1 MKLEDLKVI
10 TGNSNPALADDIVEN
25 LDKDLTE
32 ASVDRFSDGEIHV
45 HIQETV
51 RGASVFVVQSISPPV
66 NKNLMELLLIID
78 ALKRASAKQIAAVIP
93 YYGYARQDRKQ
104 TGRVPISAKLVAN
117 IISTAGA
124 DRVLT
129 VDLHAGQIQGFF
141 DIPVD
146 NLRGDP
152 VLANSIKHEISSK
165 KGVVVSPD
173 VGGAKRARKVS
184 QKLNMPLAI
193 VEKKRH
199 SEEENVEV
207 LNLIGDVDSK
217 RCLIVDDIVSTGG
230 TLTEVADILK
240 ERGCARVEAICTHGI
255 FAEDALDSI
264 QASPINT
271 VTVTNTIH
279 NEDARK
285 ADFINYISVGDLFA
299 KTIKRIYEEKSVS
312 TLFPH
317 S

>member
-1 MKLEDLKVI
+1 MQDLKII
-10 TGNSNPALADDIVEN
+10 TGNSNPELADEIVSN
-25 LDKDLTE
+25 LGKELTE
-32 ASVDRFSDGEIHV
+32 ASVDRFPDGEVHI

-51 RGASVFVVQSISPPV
+51 RGASVFVVQSIAPPV
-66 NKNLMELLLIID
+66 NENLVELLLMID
-78 ALKRASAKQIAAVIP
+78 ALKRASANQIAAVIP

-117 IISTAGA
+117 MISTAGA
-124 DRVLT
+124 DRILT

-152 VLANSIKHEISSK
+152 VLAKTLNNELSSEE
-165 KGVVVSPD
+165 GVVVSPD

-184 QKLNMPLAI
+184 QKLNAPLAI
-193 VEKKRH
+193 VEKKR
-199 SEEENVEV
+199 NRKGGGVEV
-207 LNLIGDVDSK
+207 LNLIGDVESK
-217 RCLIVDDIVSTGG
+217 RCLVVDDIISTAG
-230 TLTEVADILK
+230 TLTEVAEILD
-240 ERGCARVEAICTHGI
+240 ERGARRIEAICTHGI
-255 FAEDALDSI
+255 FAEDALNSI
-264 QASPINT
+264 EDSPISS

-279 NEDARK
+279 NPDARK

>member
-1 MKLEDLKVI
+1 LENLKII
-10 TGNSNPALADDIVEN
+10 TGNSNRDLAEDIVSN
-25 LDKDLTE
+25 LDKELTDTT
-32 ASVDRFSDGEIHV
+32 VDRFPDGEIQVHV
-45 HIQETV
+45 KETV
-51 RGASVFVVQSISPPV
+51 RGASVFVVQSVAPPV
-66 NKNLMELLLIID
+66 NRSLMELLLMID

-124 DRVLT
+124 DRILT

-152 VLANSIKHEISSK
+152 FLAESIKNKISAEE
-165 KGVVVSPD
+165 GVVVSPD

-193 VEKKRH
+193 VEKKRD
-199 SEEENVEV
+199 SENGDVKV
-207 LNLIGDVDSK
+207 LNLIGDVDCK
-217 RCLIVDDIVSTGG
+217 RCLIVDDIISTGG
-230 TLTEVADILK
+230 TLTEVAEILE
-240 ERGCARVEAICTHGI
+240 ERGCSNVEAICTHGI
-255 FAEDALDSI
+255 FADDALESI
-264 QASPINT
+264 DNSPINT
-271 VTVTNTIH
+271 VTVTNTIR
-279 NEDARK
+279 NEEAAQ
-285 ADFINYISVGDLFA
+285 ADFINYISVGNLFA
-299 KTIKRIYEEKSVS
+299 KTIKRIYKEKSVS

>member
-1 MKLEDLKVI
+1 LENLKII
-10 TGNSNPALADDIVEN
+10 TGNSNRDLAEDIVSN
-25 LDKDLTE
+25 LDKELTE
-32 ASVDRFSDGEIHV
+32 TTVDRFPDGEIQVHV
-45 HIQETV
+45 KETV
-51 RGASVFVVQSISPPV
+51 RGASVFVVQSVAPPV
-66 NKNLMELLLIID
+66 NRSLMELLLMID

-124 DRVLT
+124 DRILT

-152 VLANSIKHEISSK
+152 FLAESIKNKISADE
-165 KGVVVSPD
+165 GVVVSPD

-193 VEKKRH
+193 VEKKRG
-199 SEEENVEV
+199 SENGNVKV
-207 LNLIGDVDSK
+207 LNLIGDVDCK
-217 RCLIVDDIVSTGG
+217 RCLIVDDIISTGG
-230 TLTEVADILK
+230 TLTEVAEILE
-240 ERGCARVEAICTHGI
+240 ERGCRNVEAICTHGI
-255 FAEDALDSI
+255 FADDALESI
-264 QASPINT
+264 ENSPIKT
-271 VTVTNTIH
+271 VTVTNTIN
-279 NEDARK
+279 NEEAAR
-285 ADFINYISVGDLFA
+285 ADFINYISVGNYFA
-299 KTIKRIYEEKSVS
+299 KTIKRIYKEKSVS

>member
-1 MKLEDLKVI
+1 MEDLKVI
-10 TGNSNPALADDIVEN
+10 TGNSNPELANEIVAN
-25 LDKDLTE
+25 LDKELTQTT
-32 ASVDRFSDGEIHV
+32 VDRFADGEIQVHV
-45 HIQETV
+45 KETV
-51 RGASVFVVQSISPPV
+51 RGASVFVVQSVAPPV
-66 NKNLMELLLIID
+66 NDSLMELLLMID

-152 VLANSIKHEISSK
+152 VLANSVKDKIIPGQ
-165 KGVVVSPD
+165 GVVVSPD

-184 QKLNMPLAI
+184 QKLDIPLAI
-193 VEKKRH
+193 VEKKRS
-199 SEEENVEV
+199 SENGEVRV
-207 LNLIGDVDSK
+207 LNLIGDVDCK

-240 ERGCARVEAICTHGI
+240 ERGCSRVEAICTHGI
-255 FAEDALDSI
+255 FAGDALESI
-264 QASPINT
+264 ENSPIES
-271 VTVTNTIH
+271 VTVTNTID
-279 NEDARK
+279 NKRARNT
-285 ADFINYISVGDLFA
+285 DFINYISVGDLFA
-299 KTIKRIYEEKSVS
+299 KSIKRIYEEKSVS

>member
-1 MKLEDLKVI
+1 MQDLKII
-10 TGNSNPALADDIVEN
+10 TGNSNPELAREIVSN
-25 LDKDLTE
+25 LDKELTE
-32 ASVDRFSDGEIHV
+32 ASVDRFPDGEVHV
-45 HIQETV
+45 HVQETV
-51 RGASVFVVQSISPPV
+51 RGASVFVIQSISPPA
-66 NKNLMELLLIID
+66 NDNLMELLLIID
-78 ALKRASAKQIAAVIP
+78 ALKRASANQIAAVIP

-124 DRVLT
+124 DRILT

-152 VLANSIKHEISSK
+152 VLANTLKDEISSED
-165 KGVVVSPD
+165 GVVVSPD

-193 VEKKRH
+193 VEKKRD
-199 SEEENVEV
+199 SEGGGVEV
-207 LNLIGDVDSK
+207 LNLIGNVENK
-217 RCLIVDDIVSTGG
+217 RCLMVDDIVSTAG
-230 TLTEVADILK
+230 TLTEVAEILE
-240 ERGCARVEAICTHGI
+240 ERGASHVEAICTHGI
-255 FAEDALDSI
+255 FAEDALESI
-264 QASPINT
+264 EKSPINS

-279 NEDARK
+279 NEAARK
-285 ADFINYISVGDLFA
+285 ADFIKYISVGDLFA
-299 KTIKRIYEEKSVS
+299 RTIKRIYEEKSVS

>member
-1 MKLEDLKVI
+1 MEDLKVI
-10 TGNSNPALADDIVEN
+10 TGNSNPALANDIVDK

-66 NKNLMELLLIID
+66 NDNLMELLLIID

-117 IISTAGA
+117 VISTAGA

-152 VLANSIKHEISSK
+152 VLANSIKHEISSE

-230 TLTEVADILK
+230 TLTEVAGILK

-264 QASPINT
+264 QASPINA

-279 NEDARK
+279 NEDARR

>member
-1 MKLEDLKVI
+1 MQDLKII
-10 TGNSNPALADDIVEN
+10 TGNSNPELAREIVSN
-25 LDKDLTE
+25 LGKELTE
-32 ASVDRFSDGEIHV
+32 ASVDRFPDGEIHV
-45 HIQETV
+45 HVQETV
-51 RGASVFVVQSISPPV
+51 RGASVFVIQSIAPPA
-66 NKNLMELLLIID
+66 NDNLMELLLIID
-78 ALKRASAKQIAAVIP
+78 ALKRASANQIAAVIP

-124 DRVLT
+124 DRILT

-152 VLANSIKHEISSK
+152 VLANTLKDEMSSED
-165 KGVVVSPD
+165 GVVVSPD

-193 VEKKRH
+193 VEKKRNG
-199 SEEENVEV
+199 EDGGVEI
-207 LNLIGDVDSK
+207 LNLIGDVENK
-217 RCLIVDDIVSTGG
+217 RCLMVDDIVSTAG

-240 ERGCARVEAICTHGI
+240 ERGASHVEAICTHGI
-255 FAEDALDSI
+255 FAEDALESI
-264 QASPINT
+264 ERSPINS
-271 VTVTNTIH
+271 VTVTNTIK
-279 NEDARK
+279 NEEARK
-285 ADFINYISVGDLFA
+285 ARFINYISVGDLFA
-299 KTIKRIYEEKSVS
+299 RTIKRIYEEKSVS